1 MSRDALGDEA
11 LSRDALGDEALSRDA
26 LIDRS
31 SALIERLA
39 GGGRDDVARD
49 QLLRQLLRW
58 QRQAI
63 PAYGRIVE
71 RLGSPS
77 EDPLCWPAV
86 PSDVF
91 RFARVAAHP
100 VTEDVRVFRS
110 SGTTTQARVSHYIK
124 DLSLYDRAAR
134 AAARHALFPDV
145 ERIALVI
152 LAQPSE
158 EQPDSSLSYMLD
170 RFCDWFGRGPSV
182 CVLREG
188 RLDLALLEHT
198 LEHAERSQTPLALLG
213 TSFAFV
219 HAEDALS
226 SRRYRLPT
234 GSRIMQTGGFKGRS
248 REIEPEAMLRL
259 LALRYGIDPR
269 LIMQEYGMT
278 ELSSQLY
285 ETTLRD
291 AALDRAPGPRR
302 LWLPGWVRATLVDP
316 ETLAEAREGQE
327 GLLRI
332 DDLANIDSA
341 CAIQTADRAR
351 RVDDGIVVLGR
362 ALGASARGCSLAV
375 DAALGG

>member
-1 MSRDALGDEA
+1 MSRE
-11 LSRDALGDEALSRDA
+11 A

-31 SALIERLA
+31 TALIERLA
-39 GGGRDDVARD
+39 GGGRDDAARD
-49 QLLRQLLRW
+49 GLLRELLCW
-58 QRQAI
+58 QRKVI

-71 RLGSPS
+71 RLGSQR
-77 EDPLCWPAV
+77 EDPLLWPAV

-100 VTEDVRVFRS
+100 PAEDVRVFRS
-110 SGTTTQARVSHYIK
+110 SGTTAEARASHAIK
-124 DLSLYDRAAR
+124 DLSLYDLAAR

-152 LAQPSE
+152 LAQPSA

-170 RFCDWFGRGPSV
+170 RFGAWFGHGQGV
-182 CVLREG
+182 CVLGEG
-188 RLDLALLEHT
+188 RLDVALLART
-198 LEHAERSQTPLALLG
+198 LDAAERRQTPLALLG

-219 HAEDALS
+219 HAHDALGA
-226 SRRYRLPT
+226 RRYRLPA

-248 REIEPEAMLRL
+248 RELEPQAMLCL
-259 LALRYGIDPR
+259 LVERYGIDER
-269 LIMQEYGMT
+269 FIVQEYGMT
-278 ELSSQLY
+278 ELCSQLY

-291 AALDRAPGPRR
+291 AALGHAPGPRR

-316 ETLAEAREGQE
+316 ETLASVREGEE

-332 DDLANIDSA
+332 DDLASVDSA

-351 RVDDGIVVLGR
+351 RVGDGIVVLGR
-362 ALGASARGCSLAV
+362 AAGASPRGCSLAV